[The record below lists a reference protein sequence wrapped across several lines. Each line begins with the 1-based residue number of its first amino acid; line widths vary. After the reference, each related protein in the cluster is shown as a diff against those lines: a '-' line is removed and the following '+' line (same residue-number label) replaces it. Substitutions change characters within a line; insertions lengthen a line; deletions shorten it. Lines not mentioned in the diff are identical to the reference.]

1 MCVYL
6 CSSIFLYFILYSVLY
21 VMYTVK
27 LYVCDPC
34 QCGHK
39 KEITDSDTVTSREL
53 EGGEWRRG
61 RSTLVGALEA

>member
-39 KEITDSDTVTSREL
+39 KEITDSDTVTSRVASGVV
-53 EGGEWRRG
+53 GGG
-61 RSTLVGALEA
+61 GALVP